1 MTFTIA
7 IVGRPNVGKST
18 LFNRLVGKRL
28 ALVDD
33 QPGVTR
39 DRREGAGRIAGLDF
53 RLFDTAGL
61 EDADAASMEGRMQR
75 QTETA
80 LDDADLALMLIDG
93 RAGVTPL
100 DSHFAG
106 WLRRRNGPVLL
117 LANKCEGSAGD
128 SGLAEA
134 WSLGLGEPLAISAA
148 HGEGLVALH
157 DGILAAMEEHAAKNY
172 VPPASVEV
180 ADEDDTPI
188 DMAALVEAE
197 DEGDDDDA
205 HDGILQLAIL
215 GRPNAGKSTLV
226 NRLLGEERQIT
237 GPEPGLTRDAIGIAW
252 QWGEQTI
259 RLIDTAGLRR
269 QARVTEK
276 LEKLAA
282 DGAVRA
288 MEYAQV
294 VVLLLD
300 ARAPL
305 ERQDLNIARRTLEE
319 GRALVV
325 AANKWDLIADRN
337 ASMGQLRDRLETS
350 LTQARGV
357 PVVTLS
363 ALTGRGVEKLMPK
376 VTEVYQHW
384 QQRISTAALNRWLK
398 DMTESHPPP
407 LGQHGRRIRLRYMTQ
422 VKTRPPTFVI
432 FSNLPDDL
440 PDAYARY
447 LQNGLREHFDLP
459 GVPLRILLRKQDN
472 PYVKGG

>member
-7 IVGRPNVGKST
+7 NVGRPNVGKST

-282 DGAVRA
+282 DDAVRA